1 MGACFTKTDLGRQ
14 ELRGRSLPLSRTA
27 RNLLFVID
35 AARPAAEWLGM
46 VQGAT
51 PDDLQTLLEAGL
63 IAPPGASVA
72 ASAAAPAPAPAAP
85 TEPAQ
90 AFGPDGT
97 LGYGQLYEQLNAQI
111 KKHLGL
117 IKGYHFSLEIE
128 KASSLADLRE
138 VALRLVDEVQRAKGE
153 GAAQSAQVALGLAL

>member
-1 MGACFTKTDLGRQ
+1 MGVCFTKTDLGRQ

-35 AARPAAEWLGM
+35 AGRPASEWLGM

-51 PDDLQTLLEAGL
+51 PDDLQTLVEAGL
-63 IAPPGASVA
+63 IAAQGSSVA
-72 ASAAAPAPAPAAP
+72 ATAAP
-85 TEPAQ
+85 TAPTASAPASGL
-90 AFGPDGT
+90 ASE
-97 LGYGQLYEQLNAQI
+97 LSYGQLYEQLNAEI
-111 KKHLGL
+111 KRHLGL

-153 GAAQSAQVALGLAL
+153 GAAQSAQMALGLAG